1 MESMVHVSERTPSSI
16 AVKNVMEALLTQNND
31 GDTKKFVNEIL
42 PLLKILPPPFG
53 GKTSKFDK

>member
-1 MESMVHVSERTPSSI
+1 MVHVSERTPSSI

-31 GDTKKFVNEIL
+31 GDTEKFVNEIL
-42 PLLKILPPPFG
+42 SLLKILPPPFG